1 MQLHRIQ
8 GYIQTMYLAEYPDK
22 LMLLD
27 GASRADIPHLK
38 DFIEHQLN
46 RPFTDLK
53 LVVVTHMHPDHAGA
67 AHKLRD
73 LTGCQLLAAKRDTH
87 WYGGFDGWLMH
98 LTDLILARWMAN
110 RMRKPKCN
118 LWYSR
123 KLRPDIELVDGEVI
137 PGFADWQILETPG
150 HTDRDLSVY
159 HAEQSVLYVADLM
172 VQVKSHLIA
181 PFPIFHPN
189 QYRSSLKRV
198 FEMKPSRLL
207 AAHGGEVEF
216 DEDAYQHIINTAPV
230 RPITHWRVTKIKLKG
245 LMRSVL
251 KRKNDRQEKGS

>member
-38 DFIEHQLN
+38 DFIEHQLH
-46 RPFTDLK
+46 RPFSDLK
-53 LVVVTHMHPDHAGA
+53 LVVVTHMHPDHAGG

-73 LTGCQLLAAKRDTH
+73 LSGCKVLAAKRESQ
-87 WYGGFDGWLMH
+87 WYDGVDGWLMH
-98 LTDLILARWMAN
+98 LTDLMLARWMAN
-110 RMRKPKCN
+110 RMRKPKRN

-123 KLRPDIELVDGEVI
+123 KLKPDIELIDGECI
-137 PGFADWQILETPG
+137 PGFDDWQVLETQG

-159 HAEQSVLYVADLM
+159 HSEQDVLYVADLM
-172 VQVKSHLIA
+172 VQVKKHLIA

-189 QYRSSLKRV
+189 QYRQSLKRV
-198 FEMKPSRLL
+198 FEMNPQCLL
-207 AAHGGEVEF
+207 LAHGGEVTF
-216 DEDAYQHIINTAPV
+216 DEKAYQHILHTAPTK
-230 RPITHWRVTKIKLKG
+230 PMTHWRVTKVKAKG
-245 LMRSVL
+245 LLFALFR
-251 KRKNDRQEKGS
+251 RK

>member
-46 RPFTDLK
+46 RPFADLK

-73 LTGCQLLAAKRDTH
+73 LTGCQLLAAKRETH
-87 WYGGFDGWLMH
+87 WYGGLDGWLMH
-98 LTDLILARWMAN
+98 LT
-110 RMRKPKCN
+110 
-118 LWYSR
+118 
-123 KLRPDIELVDGEVI
+123 
-137 PGFADWQILETPG
+137 DWQILETPG

-159 HAEQSVLYVADLM
+159 HAEQDVLYVADLM

-198 FEMKPSRLL
+198 FEMNPSCLL

-251 KRKNDRQEKGS
+251 RRKNDKQEKGS